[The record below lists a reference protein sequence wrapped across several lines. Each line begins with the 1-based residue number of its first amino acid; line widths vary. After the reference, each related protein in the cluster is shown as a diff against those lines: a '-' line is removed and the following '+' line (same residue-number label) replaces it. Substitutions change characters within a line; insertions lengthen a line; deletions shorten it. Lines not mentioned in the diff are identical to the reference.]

1 MGRIDEEV
9 KHPVTW
15 RSCLLVV
22 QCARCGVSW
31 HCAAR
36 PFLVFLAKKGEG
48 ILTHKLPR
56 PLCSS
61 WSACGFYCQR
71 VFKGQVLLTVA
82 YSMHIKVCH
91 KMISTQLRLT
101 ASKNRLDIRRK
112 RQMDFF
118 KDWMSTRPMAARECW
133 IYGECLKIRMM
144 VPGAAA
150 PVSVNTTSAP
160 ISDLSLLTATTAAA
174 ARVHSLQNC
183 I

>member
-1 MGRIDEEV
+1 MGRTDEEV

-15 RSCLLVV
+15 RSCLLVMW
-22 QCARCGVSW
+22 CAWCGVSW

-71 VFKGQVLLTVA
+71 VFKGQVLLRCCILNAYQSMSQDDIDAATVN
-82 YSMHIKVCH
+82 SF
-91 KMISTQLRLT
+91 
-101 ASKNRLDIRRK
+101 KNRLDIRRK

-118 KDWMSTRPMAARECW
+118 KDNVYKSYGCTRVLDLWWMFEDPDDGTRCSRTGVCKYY
-133 IYGECLKIRMM
+133 IG
-144 VPGAAA
+144 
-150 PVSVNTTSAP
+150 P
-160 ISDLSLLTATTAAA
+160 IGDLSLFTATSA
-174 ARVHSLQNC
+174 ARVHNLHNF